1 MKNLKAFLDNLK
13 DDKDDDPVLSDSPQE
28 KDLQPSSSASSQ
40 VSHQEPEACQDL
52 PKCKPPGNGDIDQVL
67 EDDEIV
73 EMESQATSSVS
84 AEQLKGDT
92 PSEEETTCCL
102 KFGSIFQWLRKRVA
116 SSLPRRKR
124 PGRVDKG
131 TILLALKRRY

>member
-1 MKNLKAFLDNLK
+1 MPTGDYESALWDLNDLMKNLKAFLDNLK

-73 EMESQATSSVS
+73 EVS
-84 AEQLKGDT
+84 TE
-92 PSEEETTCCL
+92 
-102 KFGSIFQWLRKRVA
+102 
-116 SSLPRRKR
+116 LPHCRARDR
-124 PGRVDKG
+124 PGGGARLDSRESLY
-131 TILLALKRRY
+131 LL